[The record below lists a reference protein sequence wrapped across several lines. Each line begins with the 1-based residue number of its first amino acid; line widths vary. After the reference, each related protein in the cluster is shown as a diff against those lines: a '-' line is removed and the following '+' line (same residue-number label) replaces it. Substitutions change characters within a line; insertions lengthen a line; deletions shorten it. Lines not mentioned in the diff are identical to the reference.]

1 MDPAWL
7 LVLLPVAAA
16 SGWFAAS
23 ASNIRFFKRKKV
35 PAVYLQGLNY
45 LLNQQNDKAIE
56 LFLNMLEIGRETIE
70 IHLTLGKLYRRRGEI
85 ERATLIHESLINRSD
100 LTSEQRLQA
109 LFELGCDFYAAG
121 ILDRAEKI
129 FTELS
134 EDSNYEEQTC
144 EFLRDIYEQ
153 EKEWDK
159 CIEITRELDRKSSKD
174 YSSHL
179 AHYHCEK
186 VEKFIQQGAYDDA
199 EAYSQE
205 VATIAPNCVRAIL
218 QIGRIKAIRGDHRG
232 AISTW
237 RTLEQKNPEYVTE
250 SVGLV
255 TESYKA
261 IQAMDEL
268 TEFLKS
274 TAEAASSVPLAV
286 AYVDVLE
293 AQQNHAMAEKF
304 LIGWIRNRPSL
315 HCLHRL
321 ILLKVKSSGDENLA
335 SDFMLIENLIRS
347 ELEVASRYECHQCGY
362 TAKTL
367 HWQCPGC
374 RGWDTITASPLP
386 G

>member
-1 MDPAWL
+1 
-7 LVLLPVAAA
+7 
-16 SGWFAAS
+16 
-23 ASNIRFFKRKKV
+23 
-35 PAVYLQGLNY
+35 
-45 LLNQQNDKAIE
+45 
-56 LFLNMLEIGRETIE
+56 
-70 IHLTLGKLYRRRGEI
+70 
-85 ERATLIHESLINRSD
+85 
-100 LTSEQRLQA
+100 
-109 LFELGCDFYAAG
+109 
-121 ILDRAEKI
+121 
-129 FTELS
+129 
-134 EDSNYEEQTC
+134 
-144 EFLRDIYEQ
+144 
-153 EKEWDK
+153 
-159 CIEITRELDRKSSKD
+159 
-174 YSSHL
+174 
-179 AHYHCEK
+179 
-186 VEKFIQQGAYDDA
+186 
-199 EAYSQE
+199 
-205 VATIAPNCVRAIL
+205 L

-293 AQQNHAMAEKF
+293 AQHNHAMAEKF